1 MGMQD
6 RDWYRELQ
14 KERARKQK
22 ALPFRA
28 TGNSSGLSRGLK
40 MAPLGII
47 LFWAVVMGGLYI
59 AMNHYLKP
67 KQAVVSANGDL
78 VIPRSRDGHFY
89 AQGQVNGQPVN
100 FLVDTGASLVT
111 VSHQFAR
118 KASIPRGQPTV
129 FKTANGDLSGS
140 IVSGIAVSV
149 GPMAVSRVR
158 VGVGLEGLDE
168 DAALLGQS
176 FLSKFDVV
184 LQKDQMILRPR
195 QPP

>member
-22 ALPFRA
+22 VLPFRA
-28 TGNSSGLSRGLK
+28 TSNSSGLSRGLK

-47 LFWAVVMGGLYI
+47 LFWAVVMGGLYV

-78 VIPRSRDGHFY
+78 IIPRSRDGHFY
-89 AQGQVNGQPVN
+89 AQGEVNGRPVN

-118 KASIPRGQPTV
+118 KASIPRGEPTV

-140 IVSGIAVSV
+140 IVSGVAVSV
-149 GPMAVSRVR
+149 GPMSVSRVR
-158 VGVGLEGLDE
+158 LGIGLEGQDE
-168 DAALLGQS
+168 NAALLGQS

-184 LQKDQMILRPR
+184 LQKNQMILRPR
-195 QPP
+195 

>member
-6 RDWYRELQ
+6 RDWYRDPQ

-28 TGNSSGLSRGLK
+28 TGKSPGLSWGLK
-40 MAPLGII
+40 LAPLWII
-47 LFWAVVMGGLYI
+47 VFWAFVMGCLYL
-59 AMNHYLKP
+59 AMDHYLKP
-67 KQAVVSANGDL
+67 KPAVVSANGDL

-118 KASIPRGQPTV
+118 KASLPKGEPTV
-129 FKTANGDLSGS
+129 FKTANGELRGS
-140 IVSGIAVSV
+140 IVNGVAVSV
-149 GPMAVSRVR
+149 GPMAVSGVR
-158 VGVGLEGLDE
+158 LGVGLEGQDE

-184 LQKDQMILRPR
+184 LQKNQMILRPR
-195 QPP
+195 

>member
-6 RDWYRELQ
+6 RDWYRDLQ
-14 KERARKQK
+14 KERNRKQNS
-22 ALPFRA
+22 LPFRA
-28 TGNSSGLSRGLK
+28 AGKPSGLTRGLK

-47 LFWAVVMGGLYI
+47 VFWAVVMGSLYI
-59 AMNHYLKP
+59 AMNDYLKP
-67 KQAVVSANGDL
+67 RQAVVSSNGDL

-89 AQGQVNGQPVN
+89 AQGEVNGQPVN

-118 KASIPRGQPTV
+118 KASIPRGEPTV

-140 IVSGIAVSV
+140 IVSGVAVSV
-149 GPMAVSRVR
+149 GPMAVNRVR
-158 VGVGLEGLDE
+158 LGIGLEGQDE

-184 LQKDQMILRPR
+184 LQKHQMILRPR
-195 QPP
+195 

>member
-6 RDWYRELQ
+6 RDWYRDLQ
-14 KERARKQK
+14 KERARKQNS
-22 ALPFRA
+22 LPFRA
-28 TGNSSGLSRGLK
+28 TGKSSGLTRGLK

-47 LFWAVVMGGLYI
+47 VFWAVVMGCLYF
-59 AMNHYLKP
+59 AMNHYLQP
-67 KQAVVSANGDL
+67 KQAVVSSNGDL

-118 KASIPRGQPTV
+118 KASLPRGEPTV

-140 IVSGIAVSV
+140 IVSGVAVSV

-158 VGVGLEGLDE
+158 LGIGLEGQDE

-184 LQKDQMILRPR
+184 LQKNQMILRPR
-195 QPP
+195 